1 MEDEDPVKL
10 YMNLDN
16 WQGPLTEP
24 DEFRPSSE
32 DYQSLSSSSDTR
44 LLGFVIADIVG
55 IQWYLGTISGQEM
68 VVLVREPLNF
78 QDSNAIKVFNSTT
91 VQVGHIERRVAAA
104 LAPLI
109 DSSLIAVEGIV
120 LNTRAEGNGPKI
132 TCQVNIF
139 ARFEDFTSVKSAI
152 SQSGLH
158 LVVKEKKAE
167 RAGKSVDEIFKL
179 VDESANKNGVLKAL
193 EPPAEVIKT
202 ELFVH
207 QKEGLGWLVH
217 RERSDELP
225 PFWEEKGGSFVNA
238 LTHFSTHKRPEP
250 LRGGIFA
257 DEMGLGKTL
266 TLLSLIAFDKYGS
279 GIVDVSMLDD
289 NEMGEDK
296 GLSSSVGKKGKRGR
310 PSEKST
316 GLRKQHKTEN
326 TIVEGKCVSANDNSS
341 HDISRTTLI
350 VCPSSVLSTWQTQ
363 FEEHTRLN
371 WCKYYGLRTKDA
383 EELKKYDIVL
393 TTYGVLSSEYPSRT
407 SPVDQ
412 IEWWRVILDEAQMIK
427 NENAQQSE
435 AVTKLKAKR
444 RWAVTGTP
452 IQNGSFDLFSLMAFL
467 RFEPFSIKSCW
478 QSLVQ
483 RPLADGNPKGLSRLQ
498 VLMATIS
505 LRRTKDKLRIGLPS
519 KTVDICYVELSAEER
534 KLYDE
539 MEEEAKS
546 VVRNYTSAD
555 SVMRKY
561 STVLSIILQL
571 RQICTDSALCP
582 SGLKSLHIEDVTKN
596 PELLKKMLELLQDGE
611 DLDCPICIDPPI
623 DVVIT
628 SCAHIFCKACI
639 LKSFVRTKSRSC
651 PLCRGTVSESEL
663 YSAPQTPSESG
674 NMVSSKTNASSKGS
688 SLLNLLI
695 ASRDQNPL
703 TKSVVFSQFPK
714 MLIYLEEHLNAV
726 GFKTLRLDSSM
737 GADRRARVIR
747 GFRVTGQDVPTILL
761 ASLRASGM
769 GINLTAASRVYLL
782 DPWWNPAV
790 EEQAMDRVH
799 RIGQKEDVKIVRL
812 IARNSIEERIL
823 KLQEKKKK
831 LENES
836 LGRRTAKG
844 RRDINFDDLQVLIP
858 L

>member
-16 WQGPLTEP
+16 WQGPPTEP
-24 DEFRPSSE
+24 DELRPSSE

-78 QDSNAIKVFNSTT
+78 QDSNAIKVFNTTT

-179 VDESANKNGVLKAL
+179 VDENANKNGVLKAL

-289 NEMGEDK
+289 NEIGEDK
-296 GLSSSVGKKGKRGR
+296 GLSSSVGKKSKRGR

-326 TIVEGKCVSANDNSS
+326 TIVEGKCVSANDKSS

-350 VCPSSVLSTWQTQ
+350 VCPSSVLSTWLTHL
-363 FEEHTRLN
+363 EEHTRLN

-393 TTYGVLSSEYPSRT
+393 TTYGVLSSEYPSKR

-467 RFEPFSIKSCW
+467 RFEPFSIKSSW

-505 LRRTKDKLRIGLPS
+505 LRRTKDKVRIGLPS

-534 KLYDE
+534 ELYDE
-539 MEEEAKS
+539 MEGEAKS

-596 PELLKKMLELLQDGE
+596 PELLKKMLEVLQDGE

-628 SCAHIFCKACI
+628 CCAHIFCRACI
-639 LKSFVRTKSRSC
+639 LKSFVRTKRRSC
-651 PLCRGTVSESEL
+651 PLCRGPVSESEL
-663 YSAPQTPSESG
+663 YSAPQTPSESD
-674 NMVSSKTNASSKGS
+674 NMVSSKTTLSSKGS
-688 SLLNLLI
+688 SLLKLLV
-695 ASRDQNPL
+695 ASRDQNAL

-714 MLIYLEEHLNAV
+714 MLIYIQEHLKAV

-747 GFRVTGQDVPTILL
+747 DFRVTGQDVPTILL

-823 KLQEKKKK
+823 ELQEKKKK
-831 LENES
+831 LENET
-836 LGRRTAKG
+836 LRRRTAKG